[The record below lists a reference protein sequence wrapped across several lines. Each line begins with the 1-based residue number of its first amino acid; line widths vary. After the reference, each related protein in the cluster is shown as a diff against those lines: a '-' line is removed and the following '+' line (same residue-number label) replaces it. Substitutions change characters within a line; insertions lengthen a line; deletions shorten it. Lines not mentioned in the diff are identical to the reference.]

1 MLLKK
6 SDNKQREIAELE
18 ALVSASSGPVKTRI
32 ESELRNVRAGIK
44 GEQESAY
51 LIDFHYASKDKWI
64 VIHDLRSEIAGRVA
78 QIDHLLLNRMLDEG
92 YWKTKHFHSGLKIT
106 EDGEFL
112 RWNSFKGT
120 YVGMPS
126 PLAQN
131 ERHLAVLKDAFNSI
145 EMPSRLGLRLSPTFY
160 CRVLISAPSRVD
172 RPKKFDTAQVIK
184 ADVLVDKIRNEID
197 GESALTAIGS
207 VAKMVSADTLAEIAQ
222 RLVALHRPIQINY
235 RKMFGRTDE
244 PMPAVKADAQPPF
257 PTVQIPKGAVTVC
270 RSCGSPR
277 LSIRYGKFGYYF
289 KCAACD
295 GNTPVKVT
303 CVNNGHKERIR
314 KDGKVFYRE
323 CAECKSSALYFT
335 NPDEPST

>member
-6 SDNKQREIAELE
+6 SDEKQSAIAELE
-18 ALVSASSGPVKTRI
+18 ALVVATSGPVKTRI
-32 ESELRNVRAGIK
+32 ETELRNVRAGIK

-64 VIHDLRSEIAGRVA
+64 VIHDLRLEIGGRVA
-78 QIDHLLLNRMLDEG
+78 QIDHLLINRMLDCWVLE
-92 YWKTKHFHSGLKIT
+92 TKHFHSGIKIT

-120 YVGMPS
+120 YEGMPS

-131 ERHLAVLKDAFNSI
+131 ERHLAVLKDAFKTI

-160 CRVLISAPSRVD
+160 CRVLVSAASRVD

-184 ADVLVDKIRNEID
+184 ADLLVDKIRSEID

-207 VAKMVSADTLAEIAQ
+207 VAKMVTADSMTEIAQ

-235 RKMFGRTDE
+235 RKMFGLTGE
-244 PMPAVKADAQPPF
+244 SMPAAKAPAPP
-257 PTVQIPKGAVTVC
+257 PLAADQSPKGTVPVC
-270 RSCGSPR
+270 RSCGSDK
-277 LSIRYGKFGYYF
+277 LSIQYGKFGYYF

-303 CVNNGHKERIR
+303 CGKDGHKERIR
-314 KDGKVFYRE
+314 KEGKAFFRE
-323 CAECKSSALYFT
+323 CAECKRSALYFT
-335 NPDEPST
+335 NPD